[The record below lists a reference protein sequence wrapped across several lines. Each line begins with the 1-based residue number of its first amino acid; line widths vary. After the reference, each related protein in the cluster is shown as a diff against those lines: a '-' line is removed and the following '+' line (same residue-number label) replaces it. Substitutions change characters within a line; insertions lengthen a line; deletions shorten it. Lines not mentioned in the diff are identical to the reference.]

1 MTIRLG
7 YRFLLNGLQN
17 GLQNNLDWMQK
28 STSQDFGTET
38 IGKLL
43 IKQAVPASIGILVMS
58 LNILVD
64 TIFVGHWIGS
74 QAIAAINVVLPVSF
88 FIAALGMSIGI
99 GGSSIISRAL
109 GAKEVPK
116 AFKTF
121 GNQIT
126 MTLLLTVVLV
136 FFGLYYIDGII
147 PTFGGKGTIFEPAK
161 IYYRIVLYGVPFL
174 ALSMMGN
181 TVIRAEGKPK
191 FAMYAMMIPSV
202 SNLVLDVL
210 LINVMDLG
218 MMGAAWATTGSYVLC
233 FSFILWFFLSKNSE
247 MKISW
252 PHFKLQKT
260 IVSEISNLGS
270 VTLSRQAIVSITYLL
285 MNTIL
290 YDFGGETSVT
300 SYAIV
305 SRMLMFALFPIFGIT
320 QGFVPIAGYNYGAH
334 NYERVKKTIRI
345 AITYSMAL
353 AFLIF
358 VLLIGFPELITR
370 MFTTDP
376 LVIEKTPVAMRWV
389 FAATPIIAIQLIG
402 SAYFQAVGKAVP
414 ALLLTLSRQGFFFI
428 PLIFILPLWYG
439 ELGVWMAFPASDV
452 LSTLVTAF
460 ILYREVKTKLISKS

>member
-1 MTIRLG
+1 MTIQLG
-7 YRFLLNGLQN
+7 YRFLPNGLQN
-17 GLQNNLDWMQK
+17 GLRNNLDCMQK
-28 STSQDFGTET
+28 STSQDFGSET

-147 PTFGGKGTIFEPAK
+147 PAFGGKGTIFEPAK
-161 IYYRIVLYGVPFL
+161 TYYRIVLYGVPFL
-174 ALSMMGN
+174 AFSMMGN

-218 MMGAAWATTGSYVLC
+218 MRGAAWATTGSYLLC

-252 PHFKLQKT
+252 PHFKLQNS
-260 IVSEISNLGS
+260 IVTEISNLGL

-285 MNTIL
+285 MNNIL
-290 YDFGGETSVT
+290 FDFGGETSVT

-345 AITYSMAL
+345 AIIYSMAM
-353 AFLIF
+353 ASLIF
-358 VLLIGFPELITR
+358 VVLIGFPELITR

-376 LVIEKTPVAMRWV
+376 LVIEKTPTVMRWV

-428 PLIFILPLWYG
+428 PLIFILPLWHG
-439 ELGVWMAFPASDV
+439 ELGVWIAFPVSDV
-452 LSTLVTAF
+452 LSTLVTAV
-460 ILYREVKTKLISKS
+460 ILYREVKTKLISIT